1 MMNRPSL
8 TTWRRLATI
17 LVVLLISA
25 AALGLRLRATQLL
38 PIDYDEDDYLGAAQR
53 YAQFLAAGDV
63 RGLVDY
69 AYNYEHPPLTKL
81 LYGAAILPL
90 PPAPLLPERP
100 STDPPAKSLPQPH
113 FRIARTVSAV
123 LGALEVLA
131 LTILQPLAGLLLAVH
146 TWTIKYTSQVML
158 EPLPS
163 LTSLLTVLFYINSRR
178 SRSSGRIRAATGW
191 SILSAVALG
200 LTAASKYTYCI
211 VALAIAADAVWLA
224 LAARSLRDDAAARTL
239 RDDAGALD
247 HPLRAAIFE
256 LLLWGL
262 IALAIFFAANPRLWS
277 DPFGRLAQ
285 SLRYHGEYAQSAHVQ
300 QYNFPFWQPLVYLL
314 GPVPWHPGVFVVML
328 DTFITVLAGLGL
340 GRLWR
345 EYRVCALWLAIGLGF
360 LLVWP
365 TKWPQ
370 YILTITAPLSLAAG
384 LGFRAALWE
393 PLLRSVQRRRADGRT
408 AAAARHAA
416 AAQRVARRDARRAIP
431 WLTPGIIALSLLAL
445 FPLIYQAAVALT
457 DFNAIS
463 IRDGIQG
470 GVWRAVRQGLTGQ
483 AQPVAVGIFESVTR
497 TKEVHWAGP
506 SVLIQLLGGAEPD
519 LLAFNLLWAAL
530 SVSLQAVLGVA
541 AALMLHR
548 RGVRGRNVWRTIFIL
563 PWAIPEF
570 VGALIWLRILEPGF
584 GWLALA
590 QGIPA
595 DALRAQAVAGPNATL
610 VQLLVAATW
619 YGFPLIMLAATAS
632 LKLTPDEVYDAAAMD
647 GAVGWQRFRWITWP
661 LMLPL
666 LAPALFVRGIF
677 AFNQFYLF
685 YTMRVEPPTITLA
698 TASYYLFTPTGY
710 FGGQFAVSAAINIF
724 TVLVLLGL
732 ILWLARLTRGEATE
746 EVTYA

>member
-1 MMNRPSL
+1 MNRPSL

-17 LVVLLISA
+17 LIVLLIGA
-25 AALGLRLRATQLL
+25 TGLGLRLRATQLL

-53 YAQFLAAGDV
+53 YAQFLATGDV
-63 RGLVDY
+63 QGLVDY

-90 PPAPLLPERP
+90 PPAPLLPEQS
-100 STDPPAKSLPQPH
+100 STVPPAKSLPQPH
-113 FRIARTVSAV
+113 LRIARTVSAV

-131 LTILQPLAGLLLAVH
+131 LAILQPLAGLLLAVH

-163 LTSLLTVLFYINSRR
+163 LTSLLTVLFYLKSRR
-178 SRSSGRIRAATGW
+178 SRSSGRTRAATGW

-211 VALAIAADAVWLA
+211 VALAIAADAVWPA
-224 LAARSLRDDAAARTL
+224 LAARSPRDRPGAPDRHLAAAVF
-239 RDDAGALD
+239 D
-247 HPLRAAIFE
+247 

-277 DPFGRLAQ
+277 DPLGRLAQ

-300 QYNFPFWQPLVYLL
+300 QANFPFWQPLVYLL

-384 LGFRAALWE
+384 LGFQAALWE
-393 PLLRSVQRRRADGRT
+393 PLRRSVQRRRADGKT
-408 AAAARHAA
+408 ADARPLHAA
-416 AAQRVARRDARRAIP
+416 EAQRVARRDTRRALP
-431 WLTPGIIALSLLAL
+431 WLAPGILALSLLAL

-470 GVWRAVRQGLTGQ
+470 GVWRAVWQGLTGQ
-483 AQPVAVGIFESVTR
+483 AQPVAVGIFDSVTR

-506 SVLIQLLGGAEPD
+506 SVLGQLLGGAEPD

-548 RGVRGRNVWRTIFIL
+548 RGVRGRNFWRTIFIL

-595 DALRAQAVAGPNATL
+595 DALRAQAAAGPNATL

-647 GAVGWQRFRWITWP
+647 GAVGWQRFRWVTWP

-685 YTMRVEPPTITLA
+685 YTMGVEPPTITLA

>member
-1 MMNRPSL
+1 MNRPSL

-17 LVVLLISA
+17 LIVLLIGA
-25 AALGLRLRATQLL
+25 TGLGLRLRATQLL

-63 RGLVDY
+63 QGLVDY

-90 PPAPLLPERP
+90 PPAPLLPEQS
-100 STDPPAKSLPQPH
+100 STVPPAKSLPQPH
-113 FRIARTVSAV
+113 LRIARTVSAV

-131 LTILQPLAGLLLAVH
+131 LAILQPLAGLLLAVH

-163 LTSLLTVLFYINSRR
+163 LTSLLTVLFYLKSRR
-178 SRSSGRIRAATGW
+178 SRSSGRTRAATGW

-211 VALAIAADAVWLA
+211 VALAIAADAVWPA
-224 LAARSLRDDAAARTL
+224 LAARSPRDRPGAPDRHLAAAVF
-239 RDDAGALD
+239 D
-247 HPLRAAIFE
+247 

-277 DPFGRLAQ
+277 DPLGRLAQ

-300 QYNFPFWQPLVYLL
+300 QANFPFWQPLVYLL

-384 LGFRAALWE
+384 LGFQAALWE
-393 PLLRSVQRRRADGRT
+393 PLRRSVQRRRADGKT
-408 AAAARHAA
+408 ADARPLHAA
-416 AAQRVARRDARRAIP
+416 EAQRVARRDTRRALP
-431 WLTPGIIALSLLAL
+431 WLAPGILALSLLAL

-470 GVWRAVRQGLTGQ
+470 GVWRAVWQGLTGQ
-483 AQPVAVGIFESVTR
+483 AQPVAVGIFDSVTR

-506 SVLIQLLGGAEPD
+506 SVLGQLLGGAEPD

-548 RGVRGRNVWRTIFIL
+548 RGVRGRNFWRTIFIL

-595 DALRAQAVAGPNATL
+595 DALRAQAAAGPNATL

-647 GAVGWQRFRWITWP
+647 GAVGWQRFRWVTWP

-685 YTMRVEPPTITLA
+685 YTMGVEPPTITLA

>member
-1 MMNRPSL
+1 MNRPSL
-8 TTWRRLATI
+8 TAWRRLAAI
-17 LVVLLISA
+17 LVVLLIGA
-25 AALGLRLRATQLL
+25 TGLGLRLRATQLL

-63 RGLVDY
+63 QGLVDY

-90 PPAPLLPERP
+90 PPAPLLPEQP
-100 STDPPAKSLPQPH
+100 STVPPAKSLPQPQFH
-113 FRIARTVSAV
+113 MARTVSAV
-123 LGALEVLA
+123 VGALEVLA
-131 LTILQPLAGLLLAVH
+131 LAILQPLAGLLLAVH

-163 LTSLLTVLFYINSRR
+163 LTSLLTVLFYIKSRR
-178 SRSSGRIRAATGW
+178 SRSAGRTRAATGW

-224 LAARSLRDDAAARTL
+224 LAARTPRDRPGAPDRHLAAAVF
-239 RDDAGALD
+239 G
-247 HPLRAAIFE
+247 

-277 DPFGRLAQ
+277 DPLGRLAQ

-314 GPVPWHPGVFVVML
+314 GPVPWHPGVFVVLL

-384 LGFRAALWE
+384 LGFQTALWE
-393 PLLRSVQRRRADGRT
+393 PLLRSVQRRRADGKTAGVPPR
-408 AAAARHAA
+408 AAAE
-416 AAQRVARRDARRAIP
+416 AQRVTRRDTRRALP
-431 WLTPGIIALSLLAL
+431 WLVPGILALSLLAL
-445 FPLIYQAAVALT
+445 FPLVYQAAVALT

-470 GVWRAVRQGLTGQ
+470 GVWRAVWQGLTGQ

-506 SVLIQLLGGAEPD
+506 SVLGQLLGGAAPD

-548 RGVRGRNVWRTIFIL
+548 RGVRGRNFWRTIFIL

-632 LKLTPDEVYDAAAMD
+632 LKLTPEEVYDAAAMD

-685 YTMRVEPPTITLA
+685 YTMGVEPPTITLA

>member
-1 MMNRPSL
+1 MNRPSL

-17 LVVLLISA
+17 LIVLLIGA
-25 AALGLRLRATQLL
+25 TGLGLRLRATQLL

-53 YAQFLAAGDV
+53 YAQFLATGDV
-63 RGLVDY
+63 QGLVDY

-90 PPAPLLPERP
+90 PPAPLLPEQS
-100 STDPPAKSLPQPH
+100 STVPPAKSLPQPH
-113 FRIARTVSAV
+113 LRIARTVSAV

-131 LTILQPLAGLLLAVH
+131 LAILQPLAGLLLAVH

-163 LTSLLTVLFYINSRR
+163 LTSLLTVLFYLKSRR
-178 SRSSGRIRAATGW
+178 SRSSGRTRAATGW

-211 VALAIAADAVWLA
+211 VALAIAADAVWPA
-224 LAARSLRDDAAARTL
+224 LAARSPRDRPGAPDRHLAAAVF
-239 RDDAGALD
+239 D
-247 HPLRAAIFE
+247 

-277 DPFGRLAQ
+277 DPLGRLAQ

-300 QYNFPFWQPLVYLL
+300 QANFPFWQPLVYLL

-384 LGFRAALWE
+384 LGFQAALWE
-393 PLLRSVQRRRADGRT
+393 PLRRSVQRRRADGKT
-408 AAAARHAA
+408 ADARPLHAA
-416 AAQRVARRDARRAIP
+416 EAQRVARRDTRRALP
-431 WLTPGIIALSLLAL
+431 WLAPGILALSLLAL

-470 GVWRAVRQGLTGQ
+470 GVWRAVWQGLTGQ
-483 AQPVAVGIFESVTR
+483 AQPVAVGIFDSVTR

-506 SVLIQLLGGAEPD
+506 SVLGQLLGGAEPD

-548 RGVRGRNVWRTIFIL
+548 RGVRGRNFWRTIFIL

-590 QGIPA
+590 QSIPA
-595 DALRAQAVAGPNATL
+595 DALRAQAAAGPNATL

-647 GAVGWQRFRWITWP
+647 GAVGWQRFRWVTWP

-685 YTMRVEPPTITLA
+685 YTMGVEPPTITLA

>member
-1 MMNRPSL
+1 MNRQSL
-8 TTWRRLATI
+8 TFWRRLTGI
-17 LVVLLISA
+17 LLVLLIGA
-25 AALGLRLRATQLL
+25 TGLGLRLRATQLL

-63 RGLVDY
+63 QGLVDY

-90 PPAPLLPERP
+90 PPAPLLPEQS
-100 STDPPAKSLPQPH
+100 STVPPAKSLPQPQ
-113 FRIARTVSAV
+113 FRIARTVSSV

-131 LTILQPLAGLLLAVH
+131 LAILQPLAGLLLAVH

-163 LTSLLTVLFYINSRR
+163 LTSLLTVLFYIKSRC
-178 SRSSGRIRAATGW
+178 SRSLGRRRAATGW

-211 VALAIAADAVWLA
+211 VALAIVADAVWHA
-224 LAARSLRDDAAARTL
+224 LDVRSSRDDAVAP
-239 RDDAGALD
+239 D
-247 HPLRAAIFE
+247 HHLRAVVFD

-300 QYNFPFWQPLVYLL
+300 QYHFPFWQPLVYLL
-314 GPVPWHPGVFVVML
+314 GPVPWHPGVFIVML

-384 LGFRAALWE
+384 LGFQAALWE
-393 PLLRSVQRRRADGRT
+393 PLLRSVQRLRANGKT
-408 AAAARHAA
+408 AGASAQHAA
-416 AAQRVARRDARRAIP
+416 EVQRVAHRDTRRALP
-431 WLTPGIIALSLLAL
+431 WLAPGIIALSLLAL
-445 FPLIYQAAVALT
+445 FPFIYQAAVALT

-463 IRDGIQG
+463 IRDGIHG
-470 GVWRAVRQGLTGQ
+470 GVWRAVWQGMTGQ

-497 TKEVHWAGP
+497 TKDVHWAGP
-506 SVLIQLLGGAEPD
+506 SVLVQLLGGAEPD

-541 AALMLHR
+541 AALLLHR
-548 RGVRGRNVWRTIFIL
+548 RGVRGRNFWRTIFIL

-590 QGIPA
+590 QGVPA
-595 DALRAQAVAGPNATL
+595 DALRAQAVAGPDATL

-685 YTMRVEPPTITLA
+685 YTMGVEPPTITLA
-698 TASYYLFTPTGY
+698 TASYYLFSPTGY

>member
-1 MMNRPSL
+1 MNRQSL

-17 LVVLLISA
+17 LVVLLIST

-53 YAQFLAAGDV
+53 YAQFLATGDV

-81 LYGAAILPL
+81 LYGVAILRL
-90 PPAPLLPERP
+90 PPAPLLPEQS
-100 STDPPAKSLPQPH
+100 STLPPAKSLPQPH

-123 LGALEVLA
+123 MGALEVLA

-163 LTSLLTVLFYINSRR
+163 LTSLLTVLFYIKARR
-178 SRSSGRIRAATGW
+178 SRSAGRTRAATGW

-211 VALAIAADAVWLA
+211 VGLAIVGDTVWLA
-224 LAARSLRDDAAARTL
+224 LAARTPRDDAAAP
-239 RDDAGALD
+239 D
-247 HPLRAAIFE
+247 HPLRAVIFD

-262 IALAIFFAANPRLWS
+262 IAIAIFFATNPRLWS
-277 DPFGRLAQ
+277 DPFGRLVQ
-285 SLRYHGEYAQSAHVQ
+285 SLRYHGDYAQSAHVR

-360 LLVWP
+360 LLIWP

-384 LGFRAALWE
+384 LGIQVALWE
-393 PLLRSVQRRRADGRT
+393 PLLRSVQRRRANRT
-408 AAAARHAA
+408 ASAASARHAA
-416 AAQRVARRDARRAIP
+416 EAQRVTRRDTRRAIP
-431 WLTPGIIALSLLAL
+431 WLVPGIIALSLLAL

-470 GVWRAVRQGLTGQ
+470 GVWRAVWQGLTGQ
-483 AQPVAVGIFESVTR
+483 AQPVAVGIFDSVTR
-497 TKEVHWAGP
+497 TKEVHWAC
-506 SVLIQLLGGAEPD
+506 LL
-519 LLAFNLLWAAL
+519 
-530 SVSLQAVLGVA
+530 
-541 AALMLHR
+541 
-548 RGVRGRNVWRTIFIL
+548 
-563 PWAIPEF
+563 
-570 VGALIWLRILEPGF
+570 
-584 GWLALA
+584 
-590 QGIPA
+590 
-595 DALRAQAVAGPNATL
+595 
-610 VQLLVAATW
+610 
-619 YGFPLIMLAATAS
+619 
-632 LKLTPDEVYDAAAMD
+632 
-647 GAVGWQRFRWITWP
+647 
-661 LMLPL
+661 
-666 LAPALFVRGIF
+666 
-677 AFNQFYLF
+677 
-685 YTMRVEPPTITLA
+685 YTSRCV
-698 TASYYLFTPTGY
+698 
-710 FGGQFAVSAAINIF
+710 
-724 TVLVLLGL
+724 
-732 ILWLARLTRGEATE
+732 
-746 EVTYA
+746 

>member
-1 MMNRPSL
+1 MKRQA
-8 TTWRRLATI
+8 TTWRQLVTI

-25 AALGLRLRATQLL
+25 VALGLRLRATQLL

-53 YAQFLAAGDV
+53 YAQFLAADDV
-63 RGLVDY
+63 QGLVDY

-81 LYGAAILPL
+81 LYGVAFLPL
-90 PPAPLLPERP
+90 PPAPLLPEQP
-100 STDPPAKSLPQPH
+100 STVPPAKSLPQPH

-123 LGALEVLA
+123 MGTLEVLA
-131 LTILQPLAGLLLAVH
+131 LAVLQPLAGLLLAVH

-158 EPLPS
+158 EPLPA
-163 LTSLLTVLFYINSRR
+163 LTSLLTVLFYVKFRR
-178 SRSSGRIRAATGW
+178 SRNSGKTRAATGW
-191 SILSAVALG
+191 SILSAIALG
-200 LTAASKYTYCI
+200 LTASSKYTYCI
-211 VALAIAADAVWLA
+211 VGLAIVADAVWLA
-224 LAARSLRDDAAARTL
+224 LAARTP
-239 RDDAGALD
+239 RDDAGAPN
-247 HPLRAAIFE
+247 HHLRAVIFD

-262 IALAIFFAANPRLWS
+262 IALAIFFATNPRLWS

-285 SLRYHGEYAQSAHVQ
+285 SLRYHGEYAQSAHVR

-314 GPVPWHPGVFVVML
+314 GPVPWHPGVFIVML

-360 LLVWP
+360 LLIWP

-384 LGFRAALWE
+384 LGMQGALWE
-393 PLLRSVQRRRADGRT
+393 PLLRSLQRRKAPDGPALRT
-408 AAAARHAA
+408 AGD
-416 AAQRVARRDARRAIP
+416 QRIARRDSRRALP
-431 WLTPGIIALSLLAL
+431 WLVPGIIALSLLAL

-470 GVWRAVRQGLTGQ
+470 GVWRAVWQGLTGQ
-483 AQPVAVGIFESVTR
+483 AQPVTVALFDSMTR
-497 TKEVHWAGP
+497 TKGVHWAGP
-506 SVLIQLLGGAEPD
+506 GVLGQLLGGAAPD

-548 RGVRGRNVWRTIFIL
+548 RGVRWRNFWQTIFIL

-570 VGALIWLRILEPGF
+570 IGALIWLRILEPGF

-590 QGIPA
+590 QAIPA
-595 DALRAQAVAGPNATL
+595 DALRTQSVAGPDATL

-632 LKLTPDEVYDAAAMD
+632 LKLTPDEVYDAGAID

-661 LMLPL
+661 LMRPL

-698 TASYYLFTPTGY
+698 TASYYLFAPTGN

-732 ILWLARLTRGEATE
+732 ILWLARLTRGAATE
-746 EVTYA
+746 EVTYV